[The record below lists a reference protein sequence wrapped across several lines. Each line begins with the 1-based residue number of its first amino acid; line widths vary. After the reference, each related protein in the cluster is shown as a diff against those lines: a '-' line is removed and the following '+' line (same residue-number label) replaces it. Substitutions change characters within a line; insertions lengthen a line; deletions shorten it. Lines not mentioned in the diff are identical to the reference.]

1 MLGPN
6 PRRAGMSTA
15 SSIVVPSPS
24 SEMPPKM
31 AATAQQSDG
40 LMVKAIDE
48 IFRHVEM
55 NDEPNNFKVNN
66 RVWSQIFVPM
76 IRRNELVC
84 GCFVGDQN
92 IFTSID

>member
-15 SSIVVPSPS
+15 SSIVPSPTT
-24 SEMPPKM
+24 EMPLKT

-48 IFRHVEM
+48 IFRHVEI
-55 NDEPNNFKVNN
+55 NDAPDSFKVND
-66 RVWSQIFVPM
+66 RVITNNDHNLSLLPYLWRPKP
-76 IRRNELVC
+76 
-84 GCFVGDQN
+84 N
-92 IFTSID
+92 IEH